1 MGKVHHYALSL
12 EWMGNRGDGTTTYR
26 GYDRDHVIRAEGKPD
41 ILGSSDSAFLGSA
54 ERWNPEELLLASIA
68 ACHKL
73 WYLHLCTTKGIVVRA
88 YSDRPTGMMIEET
101 TGAGQFSEVT
111 LNPSVTIA
119 AGDPSVA
126 ESLHGQVGTLCFIAR
141 SVNFPIRHSSKIIKV

>member
-12 EWMGNRGDGTTTYR
+12 EWVGNRGDGTTTYR

-126 ESLHGQVGTLCFIAR
+126 E
-141 SVNFPIRHSSKIIKV
+141 